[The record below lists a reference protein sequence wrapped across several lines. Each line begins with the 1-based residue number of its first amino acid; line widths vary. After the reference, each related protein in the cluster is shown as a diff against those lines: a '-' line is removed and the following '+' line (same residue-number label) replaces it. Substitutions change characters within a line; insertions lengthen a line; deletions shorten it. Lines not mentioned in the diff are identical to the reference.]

1 MNDGCTNT
9 LTPRWI
15 SALELEL
22 RGRACVLGFQLSLTP
37 SLSPAQYLVS
47 TGQVALHNGMAVQ
60 GVRLERAGEAVLWS
74 HLEVS
79 INWDN
84 LIWQVQGASEDCW
97 VSRRYAECRQPAPRL
112 T

>member
-22 RGRACVLGFQLSLTP
+22 RGRALVLGFQLSLTP

-47 TGQVALHNGMAVQ
+47 TGQVALHDGMAVR
-60 GVRLERAGEAVLWS
+60 GVRLGRAGEAVLWS
-74 HLEVS
+74 HLKVS
-79 INWDN
+79 IRCDN
-84 LIWQVQGASEDCW
+84 LIWQVQGAGEDCW
-97 VSRRYAECRQPAPRL
+97 GSGRYAECRQPAARS